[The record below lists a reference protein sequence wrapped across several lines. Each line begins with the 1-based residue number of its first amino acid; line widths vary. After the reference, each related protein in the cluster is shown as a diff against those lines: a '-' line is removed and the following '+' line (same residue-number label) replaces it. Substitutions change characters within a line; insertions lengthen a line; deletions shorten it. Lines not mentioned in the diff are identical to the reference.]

1 MEKRLFE
8 LIMTVSAKCWA
19 TEQKIMDQLELSP
32 AEFNGLLIMKEEEA
46 LPAFELSA
54 KMGLSPSRGS
64 RVIDRLAKQGYVSV
78 TTAAEDRRR
87 VNVALTSQGKQMQ
100 LRIGELMT
108 ECEARLLAALPPQAH
123 EKVREALT
131 LLAEVM

>member
-19 TEQKIMDQLELSP
+19 TEQKIMDELSLSP
-32 AEFNGLLIMKEEEA
+32 AEFNGLLILKQGET

-64 RVIDRLAKQGYVSV
+64 RVIDRLARQGYVSV
-78 TTAAEDRRR
+78 ETSSEDRRR
-87 VNVALTSQGKQMQ
+87 VSVTLTGRGLDMQ
-100 LRIGELMT
+100 RQIGELMR
-108 ECEARLLAALPPQAH
+108 ECEQRLLASLSAEQQ
-123 EKVREALT
+123 KQVRAALT